1 MDPKVQFALFF
12 VSFVLAVLAT
22 LAVPQHPRFLWLP
35 AAFAVFVFV
44 FVFLGNAFE
53 AM

>member
-1 MDPKVQFALFF
+1 MDPKVQFALFL
-12 VSFVLAVLAT
+12 VSFVFALLAT
-22 LAVPQHPRFLWLP
+22 FAVPQHPRFLWFP
-35 AAFAVFVFV
+35 AAFAVFV